1 MTVFYIL
8 ATTVRFRMLNLCS
21 RGGNFAA
28 LLQGQ
33 KLRLPEYVHVLLIND
48 RYYC

>member
-1 MTVFYIL
+1 MTICL
-8 ATTVRFRMLNLCS
+8 IIATTVRFRTLNLCS
-21 RGGNFAA
+21 RGGNSAA

-33 KLRLPEYVHVLLIND
+33 KLRLPEYVRVLLIND